1 MTHAQREVEAL
12 KKMKESGLQV
22 SAASDNSFYVAEAF
36 EWWPWSGK
44 WVRNDG
50 MKRGFC
56 VSTLIRSA
64 RAYVEKRN

>member
-36 EWWPWSGK
+36 EWCGALEGSQGPALLLG
-44 WVRNDG
+44 
-50 MKRGFC
+50 
-56 VSTLIRSA
+56 
-64 RAYVEKRN
+64 